1 MRALLRVWWLPALA
15 VLLTFTAVLYAQ
27 DKPWVD
33 GSINQLVAEV
43 RALRLSVERTGS
55 LTARTQALLGR
66 VQLLD
71 SRLADLR
78 RRLDEARQRIR
89 ASASPAEVAQLRLE
103 EQEVL
108 AALAAEQR
116 RWSDYNARLEALER
130 ELARDVARQP

>member
-15 VLLTFTAVLYAQ
+15 VLLISTAVLYAQ

-43 RALRLSVERTGS
+43 RALRQSVERTGS

-89 ASASPAEVAQLRLE
+89 ASASPAEVAQVRLE

-108 AALAAEQR
+108 AALATEQR

-130 ELARDVARQP
+130 ELARDAGRQP